1 MQREE
6 NTIIQFRRKNM
17 AGFFIGLFV
26 GGFIGLTGMCIFIV
40 SGEESRREEKI
51 LKGIFKEKETEDDLK
66 N

>member
-26 GGFIGLTGMCIFIV
+26 GGFIGLTCMCIFII
-40 SGEESRREEKI
+40 SGEESRRENKT
-51 LKGIFKEKETEDDLK
+51 LKEIFKDKEPEDDLK